1 MAEPLATFRGEVHC
15 ERMVAV
21 PGLTLRGTSAEP
33 PAEPTALA
41 FSGFAPADL
50 PDTLVDA
57 RVEHLGGGQYR
68 IAELAR
74 SWLIAA
80 SAVHLH
86 REVAAQFYHAI
97 PPRRAPW
104 AKRMFWRTVL
114 ALGASRMGLKLLRAL
129 RR

>member
-1 MAEPLATFRGEVHC
+1 MPEPLATFRGEVHC
-15 ERMVAV
+15 ERVVAV

-50 PDTLVDA
+50 PDRLVDA
-57 RVEHLGGGQYR
+57 QVEHLGAAQYR
-68 IAELAR
+68 IAERSR
-74 SWLIAA
+74 SWLITA

-114 ALGASRMGLKLLRAL
+114 ALGASRMGLRLLRAL